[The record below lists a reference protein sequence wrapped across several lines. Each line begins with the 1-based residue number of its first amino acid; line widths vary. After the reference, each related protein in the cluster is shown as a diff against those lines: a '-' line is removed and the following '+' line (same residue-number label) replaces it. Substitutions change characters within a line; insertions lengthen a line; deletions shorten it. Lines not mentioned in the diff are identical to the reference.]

1 MNWKSIVGYENKLRV
16 AYIDHSGEM
25 GGAEHLLLA
34 LIDGLPR
41 ERVEPL
47 LICGQEGRFA
57 EQARKL
63 NIPTQVVPSPRFV
76 SLSFVVGTRK
86 ILNPLAIL
94 RNLFSII
101 KSAQQLSRYLRT
113 AHVELVQT
121 NSNFAHIYG
130 GLAARFA
137 GLPCIWY
144 FHDLIEPQRLRGGIA
159 LVWRFLANALAM
171 YVVGVSQAVVDALGV
186 GSRASVIYTGLR
198 APAPVSLP
206 SLHDT
211 LKLDSNDHLVAYIGR
226 IGYVKALDV
235 LVRAAQHVIQNDSSV
250 HFVILGEAMFGE
262 QQVKNDLVTMVERSD
277 LTNNWHWMGYDPHAT
292 ARLAEV
298 DLLVLNSRREAL
310 PLVLIEAGLMGKPAV
325 GTRVGGIP
333 EIIVDNETGILVSAG
348 NDRALADAILRLVHD
363 PVLAQAMGN
372 KAKQRVEKVFAPER
386 YYSEFLSLYAR
397 FAKRMG

>member
-1 MNWKSIVGYENKLRV
+1 MNWKFIVASDNKLRV

-34 LIDGLPR
+34 LINGLPR
-41 ERVEPL
+41 DRVEPL

-57 EQARKL
+57 DQARKL
-63 NIPTQVVPSPRFV
+63 NIPTQVIPSPRFV
-76 SLSFVVGTRK
+76 SLSVVVGTRK

-94 RNLFSII
+94 RNLFSIVR
-101 KSAQQLSRYLRT
+101 SAQQLSHYLRT
-113 AHVELVQT
+113 AQVELIQT

-144 FHDLIEPQRLRGGIA
+144 FHDLIEPQRLRGAIA
-159 LVWRFLANALAM
+159 LVWRFLANILAM
-171 YVVGVSQAVVDALGV
+171 HVVGVSQAVVDALGI
-186 GSRASVIYTGLR
+186 GERASVIYTGLHT
-198 APAPVSLP
+198 PEPVSLP
-206 SLHDT
+206 PLREI
-211 LKLDSNDHLVAYIGR
+211 LKLTPENHLVAYIGR

-235 LVRAAQHVIQNDSSV
+235 LVKAAQRVVESDPSV
-250 HFVILGEAMFGE
+250 HFIILGEAMFGE
-262 QQVKNDLVTMVERSD
+262 QQLKHDLVAMVEQSS

-292 ARLAEV
+292 SRLAEV

-333 EIIVDNETGILVSAG
+333 EIIVDNETGLLVSPG
-348 NDRALADAILRLVHD
+348 NAAELADTILRLVHD
-363 PVLAQAMGN
+363 PALAKEMGN
-372 KAKQRVEKVFAPER
+372 KARQHVEKVFAPER
-386 YYSEFLSLYAR
+386 YYAEFLALYDR
-397 FAKRMG
+397 FAKRHV